1 MSGGIFPGYPFT
13 LNIKCIIFA
22 LIIMALYSFKA
33 PQVSLRVNI
42 IIYFIIFV
50 IAYVAMAWYDYYY
63 ACEQLPLQRSTVGL
77 THYLKPPMHQEEK
90 QQKHLMTEQEV
101 EKNKYMIY
109 VLHVLFIVPF
119 LTYIAIKKDKVHE
132 SVYPLLYALIAFTL
146 LYHGMRMIQGS
157 HN

>member
-22 LIIMALYSFKA
+22 LVIMGIYTFNPPK
-33 PQVSLRVNI
+33 VSLYTNLV
-42 IIYFIIFV
+42 IYFIIFV
-50 IAYVAMAWYDYYY
+50 ISYVAMAWYDYYY
-63 ACEQLPLQRSTVGL
+63 GCSQLPLQRSTVGL

-90 QQKHLMTEQEV
+90 QKEHLMTQKEV
-101 EKNKYMIY
+101 EKNNFTIY
-109 VLHVLFIVPF
+109 ALHVLIIVPF

-146 LYHGMRMIQGS
+146 VYHGIRMLQGS